1 MIRLAPA
8 LVLAAI
14 AALPA
19 ACGPRVEYRVRP
31 GFATRQ
37 DLPDEVVLDDG
48 TIIRY
53 LELNEYLAMQ
63 NKDSRGRQSQ
73 GGNSGTGSAPSSS
86 ASTAPGD
93 GQPDSIPWEE
103 YEDGTVK
110 MTAERLEHVVALTMR
125 AFREERYAELWDQL
139 VSPGVRQRAAAE
151 GTGPTAGPDKARE
164 RFIEWCA
171 KWRTE
176 VMTLLNRMSF
186 AFSSNQVIFDRLGP
200 GLVRLRLAP
209 QITGE
214 FKYRSVEI
222 YTEQTPTGERSY
234 LGGIR

>member
-1 MIRLAPA
+1 MTRIATA
-8 LVLAAI
+8 LILLTLAAI
-14 AALPA
+14 PA

-63 NKDSRGRQSQ
+63 AKEK
-73 GGNSGTGSAPSSS
+73 GTARPSAP
-86 ASTAPGD
+86 TAATGPAD
-93 GQPDSIPWEE
+93 GQPASLPWEE
-103 YEDGTVK
+103 YDDGTVK
-110 MTAERLEHVVALTMR
+110 MVAERNDQVVGLTMR
-125 AFREERYAELWDQL
+125 AFREERYAELWEQL
-139 VSPGVRQRAAAE
+139 VSPGVRQRAAVD
-151 GTGPTAGPDKARE
+151 GVSPDKARE

-171 KWRTE
+171 KWRTD

-186 AFSSNQVIFDRLGP
+186 AFSSNQVIIDRLGP

-209 QITGE
+209 QITGD
-214 FKYRSVEI
+214 FKYRSIEV
-222 YTEQTPTGERSY
+222 YTEQTPQGDRAY

>member
-1 MIRLAPA
+1 MTRLAHA
-8 LVLAAI
+8 LALAVI
-14 AALPA
+14 AAMPA
-19 ACGPRVEYRVRP
+19 ACGPKVEYRVRP
-31 GFATRQ
+31 GFATRE

-48 TIIRY
+48 TVIRY

-63 NKDSRGRQSQ
+63 AKAK
-73 GGNSGTGSAPSSS
+73 GTARPTT
-86 ASTAPGD
+86 AVTAPVD
-93 GQPDSIPWEE
+93 GPPASIPWEE
-103 YEDGTVK
+103 YDDGTVK
-110 MTAERLEHVVALTMR
+110 MVAERQDQVVALTMR
-125 AFREERYAELWDQL
+125 AFREERYAELWEQL
-139 VSPGVRQRAAAE
+139 VSPGVRARAAAE
-151 GTGPTAGPDKARE
+151 GIGPDKARE

-209 QITGE
+209 QITTE
-214 FKYRSVEI
+214 DFKYRSIEV
-222 YTEQTPTGERSY
+222 YLEQSPKGDRAY

>member
-1 MIRLAPA
+1 MTRLAPA
-8 LVLAAI
+8 FLLAAI
-14 AALPA
+14 AVMPA
-19 ACGPRVEYRVRP
+19 ACGPKVEYRVRP

-63 NKDSRGRQSQ
+63 GK
-73 GGNSGTGSAPSSS
+73 NSEGKSWGADAARSAVP
-86 ASTAPGD
+86 AAAVGD
-93 GQPDSIPWEE
+93 GQPESIPWEE
-103 YEDGTVK
+103 YDDGTVK
-110 MTAERLEHVVALTMR
+110 IVAERHDQVVALAMR
-125 AFREERYAELWDQL
+125 AFREERYAELWEQL
-139 VSPGVRQRAAAE
+139 VSPGVRARAAAE
-151 GTGPTAGPDKARE
+151 GGGPEKARE

-186 AFSSNQVIFDRLGP
+186 AFSSNQVIFDQLGP

-209 QITGE
+209 QITTD
-214 FKYRSVEI
+214 FKYRSIEV
-222 YTEQTPTGERSY
+222 YMEQSLNGDRAY

>member
-1 MIRLAPA
+1 MTRLAPA
-8 LVLAAI
+8 FLLAAI
-14 AALPA
+14 AVMPA
-19 ACGPRVEYRVRP
+19 ACGPKVEYRVRP

-63 NKDSRGRQSQ
+63 GK
-73 GGNSGTGSAPSSS
+73 NSEGKSWGADAARSAVP
-86 ASTAPGD
+86 AAAVGD
-93 GQPDSIPWEE
+93 GQPESIPWEE
-103 YEDGTVK
+103 YDDGTVK

-151 GTGPTAGPDKARE
+151 ATGPAGGPEKARE

-209 QITGE
+209 QITAD
-214 FKYRSVEI
+214 FKYRSIEV

>member
-1 MIRLAPA
+1 MTRLAPA
-8 LVLAAI
+8 FLLAAM
-14 AALPA
+14 AFMPA
-19 ACGPRVEYRVRP
+19 ACGPKVEYRVRP

-63 NKDSRGRQSQ
+63 GK
-73 GGNSGTGSAPSSS
+73 NSEGKNWGAD
-86 ASTAPGD
+86 AARSTTPTEAVGA
-93 GQPDSIPWEE
+93 GQPESIPWEE
-103 YEDGTVK
+103 YDDGTVK

-151 GTGPTAGPDKARE
+151 ATGPTAGPNKARE

-209 QITGE
+209 QISGE
-214 FKYRSVEI
+214 FKYRSIEV
-222 YTEQTPTGERSY
+222 YTEQTPQGERAY

>member
-1 MIRLAPA
+1 MTRLAYA
-8 LVLAAI
+8 LALAAI
-14 AALPA
+14 AAMPA
-19 ACGPRVEYRVRP
+19 SCGPKVEYRVRP

-53 LELNEYLAMQ
+53 MELNEYLAMQ
-63 NKDSRGRQSQ
+63 SKAKGTSR
-73 GGNSGTGSAPSSS
+73 PSP
-86 ASTAPGD
+86 AATAPVD
-93 GQPDSIPWEE
+93 GPPTSIAWEE
-103 YEDGTVK
+103 YDDGTVK
-110 MTAERLEHVVALTMR
+110 IVAERHDQVVALAMR
-125 AFREERYAELWDQL
+125 AFREERYAELWEQL
-139 VSPGVRQRAAAE
+139 VSPGVRARAAAE
-151 GTGPTAGPDKARE
+151 DGGPDKARE

-209 QITGE
+209 QITAD
-214 FKYRSVEI
+214 FKYRSIEV
-222 YTEQTPTGERSY
+222 YMEQSPNGDRAY